1 MKLFQI
7 EEPDGLP
14 SDPDAPGAA
23 IGIDASGAKGEVAFA
38 VGGNAVALEDRDGFS
53 IDLPAPPVCATAVAW
68 QAFFESARLRAE
80 RALGRPVTHAVMV
93 LATSTEP
100 RMVSA
105 LLKVLAISVQGA
117 NQLISDD
124 SSHHLFWRGT
134 THPPRD
140 CPLLLLSQFHLQGHL
155 PRHLREFLLGP
166 VVRPAWLVCWI
177 RITASSSFTLR
188 YVRASPGWRC
198 QWAAG
203 WA

>member
-1 MKLFQI
+1 MGACGGSEDPENLALTTK
-7 EEPDGLP
+7 EP
-14 SDPDAPGAA
+14 SAA
-23 IGIDASGAKGEVAFA
+23 
-38 VGGNAVALEDRDGFS
+38 GGTVVR
-53 IDLPAPPVCATAVAW
+53 
-68 QAFFESARLRAE
+68 
-80 RALGRPVTHAVMV
+80 
-93 LATSTEP
+93 
-100 RMVSA
+100 A

-166 VVRPAWLVCWI
+166 GVRPAWQVCWI

-188 YVRASPGWRC
+188 
-198 QWAAG
+198 
-203 WA
+203 